1 MQAAVQP
8 QSFSAARAPGV
19 LGSLSAMMGGGGGR
33 LSVLMGVV
41 VHCKGSA
48 GSLRTAARRGW
59 CGPVVL
65 TQGHQ
70 PTAPLGL
77 TISLGSCALLIESPC
92 DLNLMETTHRWPPCP
107 GLSGS
112 YHPSAGVGSRA
123 AVWPPSAWGGSASW
137 SSRRRSPTPRTAT
150 ACYSEAGGGAD

>member
-19 LGSLSAMMGGGGGR
+19 LGSLSAMMGGGGRGR

-59 CGPVVL
+59 CGPGVL

-92 DLNLMETTHRWPPCP
+92 DLNLMETTHRWPPCLSERELSP
-107 GLSGS
+107 QRRCGL
-112 YHPSAGVGSRA
+112 A
-123 AVWPPSAWGGSASW
+123 
-137 SSRRRSPTPRTAT
+137 RRRVA
-150 ACYSEAGGGAD
+150 SERVGQQRIMELSSA